1 MLTTP
6 LFIIF
11 FKQKQTINPK
21 PLSFLRSFQKDC
33 QCLPSIDVRTIKY
46 VAHYRKSAFSD
57 KVSGQ
62 STGNFCNGSGDLTKN
77 MINAK
82 PNRKI
87 NLSIVGI

>member
-21 PLSFLRSFQKDC
+21 PLSFLRSFSKRIVNAC
-33 QCLPSIDVRTIKY
+33 YIDVRTIKY

-62 STGNFCNGSGDLTKN
+62 SIEISAMGQVILTKN